1 MVEEALD
8 VVTKSRSVTLI
19 DELIA
24 ANPGALSAESRGELE
39 RFREEVARETASD
52 MNGTRRVSSS
62 GYRITELSRR
72 LLESELAP
80 LKTSAAGATAVDSKV
95 AVFADTSDGFYSI
108 MAGKSHRL
116 AIDHETVSSKVR
128 RAEFELLSPMVG
140 MADPGPALQELAM
153 LRNQLM
159 SGINEMPTHIVP
171 DGPLWGIPW
180 SAVVGSEVMVIA
192 NPLFSIELHRRSPR
206 RVVVWAHDP
215 GDLPNVAAEVESVC
229 KYFPTA
235 SVVTRRQEALKS
247 LENGVDLLH
256 VASHASIRSDN
267 PLYSHIELADGP
279 LFGLEVARAK
289 GYARQVTLSA
299 CDTGRVSLQQRMEP
313 DGLVRS
319 FLTLGAESVLASL
332 WPLDDEGASRLMD
345 AYYKGVSRGDAHLSA
360 LADARKRVREWR
372 EHPYYWASMT
382 IFGGYGRKVSQ

>member
-1 MVEEALD
+1 MPINLANSYFGMGCALANAGETTAAKRNLKRAAKIYSEIGNIAWAGAALSAASELEPKGRGKRDAKSAIAMLRKSKSAFHLAMALIRFGEKYGDGRAIKNAERIINKHRYDFLKWRVRAFNARAAKGKSRLGHFRNMFATMLEDRQLTTSTTSRRAFLRDKHEALGEYLAHLLTTDSAMVEEALD

-24 ANPGALSAESRGELE
+24 ANPGGLSAESRGELE

-140 MADPGPALQELAM
+140 MADPGPALQVFLMILIQLLQKNM
-153 LRNQLM
+153 LM
-159 SGINEMPTHIVP
+159 F
-171 DGPLWGIPW
+171 
-180 SAVVGSEVMVIA
+180 A
-192 NPLFSIELHRRSPR
+192 N
-206 RVVVWAHDP
+206 V
-215 GDLPNVAAEVESVC
+215 
-229 KYFPTA
+229 
-235 SVVTRRQEALKS
+235 
-247 LENGVDLLH
+247 
-256 VASHASIRSDN
+256 
-267 PLYSHIELADGP
+267 
-279 LFGLEVARAK
+279 
-289 GYARQVTLSA
+289 
-299 CDTGRVSLQQRMEP
+299 
-313 DGLVRS
+313 
-319 FLTLGAESVLASL
+319 
-332 WPLDDEGASRLMD
+332 
-345 AYYKGVSRGDAHLSA
+345 
-360 LADARKRVREWR
+360 
-372 EHPYYWASMT
+372 
-382 IFGGYGRKVSQ
+382 